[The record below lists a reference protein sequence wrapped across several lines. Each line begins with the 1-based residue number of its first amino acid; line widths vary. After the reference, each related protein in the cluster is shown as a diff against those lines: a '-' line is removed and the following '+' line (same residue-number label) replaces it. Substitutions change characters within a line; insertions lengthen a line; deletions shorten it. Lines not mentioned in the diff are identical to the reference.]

1 MVQMKPVIEMTARV
15 TMDVIVI
22 MDWLRADSFTLRQL
36 IAVKKPVELN
46 ISALNI
52 FYTQIAVYLFCT

>member
-52 FYTQIAVYLFCT
+52 FYT